1 MSEFLVSFE
10 LYTIIYV
17 IILIPVLTFLIILAY
32 RAAKCVENW
41 VLVKFN
47 RRLVNE
53 NQKIIM
59 KNVEAGNELIKI
71 QIKLRDEL
79 ELTKKELN
87 KDDWKTSYKREE

>member
-59 KNVEAGNELIKI
+59 ENVKAGNELTKI

-87 KDDWKTSYKREE
+87 KDD

>member
-1 MSEFLVSFE
+1 MSEFIISFE
-10 LYTIIYV
+10 LYTIIYI
-17 IILIPVLTFLIILAY
+17 IILIPILTFLMVLAY
-32 RAAKCVENW
+32 RTAKCVENW

-59 KNVEAGNELIKI
+59 ENVKAGNELTKI

-87 KDDWKTSYKREE
+87 KDD